1 MTLQAKPAVLLFC
14 LWSVL
19 LTSVAVGQDATVQGL
34 VSDQATGGPLPG
46 ANVVLRALGDTS
58 AVRGAVT
65 GRDGY
70 YQIAGVRPDRYGV
83 RVSFVGYVPFADT
96 LGLAGDEVAT
106 LSVRL
111 VPGAEALDE
120 VVIETE
126 GGAAQVEAGLQTVRP
141 ADLAR
146 IPTPDPSGDLAMY
159 LQTIPGVVSVGDR
172 GGQLFIRGG
181 TPSQNLVLIDN
192 MLVYQPFHIVGFFSA
207 FPEDLV
213 ATADVYA
220 GGFPSRYS
228 GRISSVIDVQMRE
241 GNKQRVQGAASV
253 SPFLVSARLE
263 GPIRRGEV
271 SLIGSVR
278 RSVIERVGPGLLGR
292 SLPLRFGDA
301 MLKLHGAPKDN
312 SRYSVTALHTY
323 DRGRI
328 DPERSDDQ
336 FKWNNVVVSGRY
348 LSFPTEV
355 PILFEVNS
363 GISYVKNAVGSA
375 VRPERSSSAL
385 RVSSEVNLTRF
396 VGESKVNGGFFAR
409 ANWLGYTLGE
419 QFQALRANTDLV
431 ISAGGYLDA
440 ELALGGGLSV
450 NPGLAVGAYPFTYG
464 LTLEPRL
471 RALWKPGEGVTAP
484 EFSAA
489 AGLYRQTVTGLRDE
503 RDAGSAFI
511 AWVTSPFGRRQP
523 RAFHAL
529 LGWQQPLAPWLRF
542 SAEGYYKRL
551 NSLAVPIWSTIARFT
566 TTLAPA
572 NGDVYGADVRLEVQR
587 RPLYV
592 YASYGYAWTEYEAAQ
607 DNFGLWFGEPT
618 QRYHPPHDRRHQV
631 NLVLSLDVGLFQ
643 TSARWQFGSGLPY
656 TRPLGFDE
664 LIRLR
669 PLPDVR
675 RTYGTPRVL
684 FERPYGGRLPTYH
697 RLDLSAERAFRL
709 PGSALTLQAGVINMY
724 DRTNLFYFDIFS
736 VRRVDQLPLIPNL
749 SVKLE
754 TR

>member
-1 MTLQAKPAVLLFC
+1 MTPQVKPALLLFC
-14 LWSVL
+14 LGSVL
-19 LTSVAVGQDATVQGL
+19 LTSAAVGQEATVQGL
-34 VSDQATGGPLPG
+34 VSDRATGGPLPG
-46 ANVVLRALGDTS
+46 ANVVLRALADT
-58 AVRGAVT
+58 ADVRGAVT

-70 YQIAGVRPDRYGV
+70 YQLADVPPGRYDV
-83 RVSFVGYVPFADT
+83 RVSFVGYAAFGDT
-96 LGLAGDEVAT
+96 LNLAADEVAT

-111 VPGAEALDE
+111 APGAEALDE
-120 VVIETE
+120 VVVETE
-126 GGAAQVEAGLQTVRP
+126 GGAAEVEAGLQTVRP

-220 GGFPSRYS
+220 GGFGARYS
-228 GRISSVIDVQMRE
+228 GRISSVIDVKMRE

-253 SPFLVSARLE
+253 SPFLLSARLE

-301 MLKLHGAPKDN
+301 LLKLHGAPKDN

-336 FKWNNVVVSGRY
+336 FSWNNVVVSGRY

-363 GISYVKNAVGSA
+363 GISYVRNAVGSA
-375 VRPERSSSAL
+375 VRPERTSSAL

-396 VGESKVNGGFFAR
+396 VGASKINGGFFAR
-409 ANWLGYTLGE
+409 ANWLSYALGE

-440 ELALGGGLSV
+440 ELALGRLHV

-471 RALWKPGEGVTAP
+471 RAFWAPGEGALAP

-489 AGLYRQTVTGLRDE
+489 AGLYRQTVTGLQDE
-503 RDAGSAFI
+503 RDAGSAFV
-511 AWVTSPFGRRQP
+511 AWVTSPLESRQP

-529 LGWQQPLAPWLRF
+529 LSWQQPLAPWLRF
-542 SAEGYYKRL
+542 AVEGYYKRL

-572 NGDVYGADVRLEVQR
+572 NGDVYGTDVRLEVQR
-587 RPLYV
+587 RPFYF

-607 DNFGLWFGEPT
+607 ENFGVWFGEPT
-618 QRYHPPHDRRHQV
+618 QRYHPPHDRRHQLNV
-631 NLVLSLDVGLFQ
+631 VLSLDLGLFQ

-675 RTYGTPRVL
+675 RVYGTPRVL
-684 FERPYGGRLPTYH
+684 FEKPYQGRLPTYH

-709 PGSALTLQAGVINMY
+709 PGAALTLQAGLINAY

-749 SVKLE
+749 SLKLE

>member
-1 MTLQAKPAVLLFC
+1 MRRWATTVLFC

-19 LTSVAVGQDATVQGL
+19 LAASAAGQQVTLQGL
-34 VSDQATGGPLPG
+34 VSDGATGGPLPG
-46 ANVVLRALGDTS
+46 ANIALQAVGD
-58 AVRGAVT
+58 ADADVRGAVT
-65 GRDGY
+65 EQNGY
-70 YQIAGVRPDRYGV
+70 YQITGIAAGAYAVRA
-83 RVSFVGYVPFADT
+83 SFVGYVPFADT
-96 LGLAGDEVAT
+96 LDLGTEDVVT
-106 LSVRL
+106 LSIRL

-120 VVIETE
+120 VIVETE
-126 GGAAQVEAGLQTVRP
+126 GGATEVDAGLQRVRP

-159 LQTIPGVVSVGDR
+159 LQTMPGVVSVGDR

-220 GGFPSRYS
+220 GGFGARYS

-241 GNKQRVQGAASV
+241 GSKQRVQGAASV

-263 GPIRRGEV
+263 GPLRKDEI

-278 RSVIERVGPGLLGR
+278 RSVIERVGPGLLGET
-292 SLPLRFGDA
+292 LPLRFGDA

-363 GISYVKNAVGSA
+363 GISYVQNAVGSTS
-375 VRPERSSSAL
+375 RPERSSSAL

-396 VGESKVNGGFFAR
+396 IGASKVNGGFFAR
-409 ANWLGYTLGE
+409 ANWLSYTLGE
-419 QFQALRANTDLV
+419 QFQALRADTDLI
-431 ISAGGYLDA
+431 ISAGGYLEVD
-440 ELALGGGLSV
+440 LALRQGLSLS
-450 NPGLAVGAYPFTYG
+450 PGLAVGAYPFTYG

-471 RALWKPGEGVTAP
+471 RARWTPGGGALSP
-484 EFSAA
+484 EFSGAL
-489 AGLYRQTVTGLRDE
+489 GLYRQTVTGLRDE
-503 RDAGSAFI
+503 RDAGSAFL

-529 LGWQQPLAPWLRF
+529 IGWQQPLASWLSF

-551 NSLAVPIWSTIARFT
+551 TDLAVPIWSTIARFT
-566 TTLAPA
+566 TTLTPA
-572 NGDVYGADVRLEVQR
+572 DGTVYGADVRVEVQR
-587 RPLYV
+587 RPFYF
-592 YASYGYAWTEYEAAQ
+592 YANYGYAWTEYEAAQ

-618 QRYHPPHDRRHQV
+618 QRYHPPHDRRHQANV
-631 NLVLSLDVGLFQ
+631 IFSLDFGLFQ

-675 RTYGTPRVL
+675 EVYGTPRVL
-684 FERPYGGRLPTYH
+684 FEKPYQGRLPTYH
-697 RLDLSAERAFRL
+697 RLDVSAERAFRL
-709 PGSALTLQAGVINMY
+709 PGSTLTLQAGVINLY
-724 DRTNLFYFDIFS
+724 DRTNLFYFDIFN